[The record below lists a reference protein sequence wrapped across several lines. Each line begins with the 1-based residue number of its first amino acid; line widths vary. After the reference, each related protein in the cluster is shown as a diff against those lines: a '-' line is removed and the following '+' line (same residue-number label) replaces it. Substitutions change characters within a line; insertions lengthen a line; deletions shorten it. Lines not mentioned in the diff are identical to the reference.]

1 MQKDIENNVEN
12 DIDAASIALFH
23 ARQLGVRDWPVLSR
37 ACFRAGPW
45 AAIDA
50 NHRYNG
56 LLWNEQERARRLDL
70 PPSEI
75 AAGQRLIARYE
86 QKRGDARDAIDA
98 ALLAQLAGVAR
109 QYGARLADETPG
121 TIIDGLST
129 LALKIGRMRRHAQDQ
144 GAGADHACACHAAL
158 ERLLVQRQ
166 EAMDR
171 LDVLL
176 RAARAGTASFKRWRQ
191 CRVEEQPVLHY
202 G

>member
-1 MQKDIENNVEN
+1 MQN
-12 DIDAASIALFH
+12 DIDAASIVLFH
-23 ARQLGVRDWPVLSR
+23 ARQLDARDWPVLSR
-37 ACFRAGPW
+37 AGFPSGPW

-50 NHRYNG
+50 HHRYNG
-56 LLWNEQERARRLDL
+56 LLWNEQERACRLDL

-75 AAGQRLIARYE
+75 AAGQRLVARYD

-109 QYGARLADETPG
+109 QYGARLAEETPG

-129 LALKIGRMRRHAQDQ
+129 LALRIGRLRRHAQHPD
-144 GAGADHACACHAAL
+144 AGTDHACACHAAL
-158 ERLLVQRQ
+158 ERLLAQRQ
-166 EAMDR
+166 DAMDR

-191 CRVEEQPVLHY
+191 SRVEDQPVLHY
-202 G
+202 A